1 MDEYIANLKT
11 LTRLEADLEAV
22 EARLADFLG
31 IDPAILISPFRSE
44 VNSIATVQLNI
55 TDFFS
60 PAVIV
65 LLLQHLTV
73 TFAALSMVRERK
85 LGAMEL
91 FYVSPLSAIETL
103 LGKYLSYLIFGAVL
117 AVILMALVIFGL
129 GAPMLGQ
136 WWAVSLVIM
145 ALLFASLGIG
155 FVISLI
161 SKTDTQ
167 AVQYSMIVLLT
178 SVFFSGFILGL
189 DTLWQPVRI
198 ISWTLPATYGIL
210 MLRDIMLT
218 GDPLAWGILLQLI
231 VIGGGLCALA
241 WVLLRRSMAHS

>member
-1 MDEYIANLKT
+1 MQHKT
-11 LTRLEADLEAV
+11 LFAQLFASNRGGKI
-22 EARLADFLG
+22 FLG
-31 IDPAILISPFRSE
+31 IL
-44 VNSIATVQLNI
+44 
-55 TDFFS
+55 
-60 PAVIV
+60 
-65 LLLQHLTV
+65 
-73 TFAALSMVRERK
+73 AALAIIVPVFNLAVPESSA
-85 LGAMEL
+85 LH
-91 FYVSPLSAIETL
+91 LSTYTITL

-218 GDPLAWGILLQLI
+218 GDPLAWGILLQLT